1 MNALVA
7 LGPSD
12 SGLQVSQVEDEG
24 YWHSKAISVRVPEPE
39 RLAQYLMQTAGTH
52 YP

>member
-1 MNALVA
+1 MRDTGV
-7 LGPSD
+7 
-12 SGLQVSQVEDEG
+12 
-24 YWHSKAISVRVPEPE
+24 KAISVRVPEPE